1 MIVFTPNTVIKSA
14 DINLNFAEKVTYNKY
29 DITYNPVAIFTY
41 SSFGSTGG
49 QVFAVGTSYFA
60 FDVFNTNN
68 QTVIT
73 KQANGI
79 FKVSE
84 AGYYYAVL
92 NYSTSDVTSSDT
104 SSIFVSTDNSTYYQV
119 SPWTVNQSVPVNRGF
134 MSVAGF
140 YLSANNYVKAALD
153 VGTQTRIASWST
165 SNQKYM
171 TSFTLMR
178 IG

>member
-79 FKVSE
+79 FKVVE
-84 AGYYYAVL
+84 TRQKKA
-92 NYSTSDVTSSDT
+92 N
-104 SSIFVSTDNSTYYQV
+104 F
-119 SPWTVNQSVPVNRGF
+119 NRNR
-134 MSVAGF
+134 S
-140 YLSANNYVKAALD
+140 K
-153 VGTQTRIASWST
+153 
-165 SNQKYM
+165 
-171 TSFTLMR
+171 
-178 IG
+178 